1 MYVQVISFPH
11 CTCEIPETRLHLVET
26 RRVAD
31 VTMSTL
37 SRYPFLAEDPRFILQ
52 FWRSR

>member
-11 CTCEIPETRLHLVET
+11 CTREIPETRLHLVET

-31 VTMSTL
+31 VTMLTL
-37 SRYPFLAEDPRFILQ
+37 TRYPFLAEDPRLP
-52 FWRSR
+52 